1 MNGVTSPNSQG
12 IGFLLINVYKLKTE
26 MSANI
31 AEQENNIKIS
41 SNTPLAG
48 KNPPLH
54 TRQATVPNNN
64 NNQRTY
70 NSILNTL
77 TTSFEKQSYASK
89 PPC

>member
-48 KNPPLH
+48 KSPITHETGNC
-54 TRQATVPNNN
+54 T
-64 NNQRTY
+64 
-70 NSILNTL
+70 
-77 TTSFEKQSYASK
+77 
-89 PPC
+89 